1 MNKVQDE
8 LYRERKKW
16 RSIEKDLENTRKELD
31 EATLHNKI
39 KDAEI
44 VNLKKEKEALNK
56 IKNAEI
62 ERLKK
67 ENEDLK
73 VKLHELQD
81 QNSDILKT
89 KGILTKKVKN
99 LNQSVKTKSV
109 KKLTK
114 KLVVAQENISELKS
128 NTDSKSRQIGN
139 TFFCVGGG
147 DQMFSV

>member
-67 ENEDLK
+67 EK
-73 VKLHELQD
+73 
-81 QNSDILKT
+81 
-89 KGILTKKVKN
+89 
-99 LNQSVKTKSV
+99 
-109 KKLTK
+109 
-114 KLVVAQENISELKS
+114 
-128 NTDSKSRQIGN
+128 
-139 TFFCVGGG
+139 
-147 DQMFSV
+147 